1 MRRSGFKSL
10 VAAGLVATGIAA
22 STSVVAA
29 SDMFLK
35 VAGVNGESSDA
46 KHKGEMDVLSWSWGT
61 SNGKAV
67 TGKGRVP
74 GACIQDLQLVK
85 PVDIASPSL
94 ILMAVTGEVAN
105 DATLTVR
112 RSGATQSDVLLL
124 KFTNV
129 SVSSYQTGGS
139 DGSNILTEQLA
150 LHFDSLLGE
159 YRPIKPD
166 GTAGNPVVF
175 NIGGGGGS
183 CQ

>member
-35 VAGVNGESSDA
+35 VTGVTGESSDA

-61 SNGKAV
+61 SNGTATTKK
-67 TGKGRVP
+67 GKTP
-74 GACIQDLQLVK
+74 SACIQDLQLVK

-94 ILMAVTGEVAN
+94 IMMSVTGDVAT

-112 RSGATQSDVLLL
+112 RSGLDSSGNVLLL
-124 KFTNV
+124 KLTNV
-129 SVSSYQTGGS
+129 SVSSYQTGGEEEPNS
-139 DGSNILTEQLA
+139 LIEHLT

-166 GTAGNPVVF
+166 GTAGNAVTF
-175 NIGGGGGS
+175 NVS
-183 CQ
+183 AACP